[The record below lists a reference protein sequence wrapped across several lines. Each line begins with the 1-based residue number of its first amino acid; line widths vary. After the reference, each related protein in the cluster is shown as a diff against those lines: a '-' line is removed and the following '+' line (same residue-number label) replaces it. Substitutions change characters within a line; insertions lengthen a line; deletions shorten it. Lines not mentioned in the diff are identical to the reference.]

1 MRACSISSC
10 LEVHPSP
17 GDGILP
23 SSASGGDGTLQPR
36 QNRGRPVS
44 RPPCY
49 CASDQARRQSKL
61 LASASD
67 QRVVHAPERQR
78 TCGRCARIAM
88 AAGRAGAWPAPP
100 SSPAA
105 TSSCLEAYQAAL
117 RCQAV
122 RHLPLRGHPLSRHGE
137 RLNPTK
143 AGRGALSR
151 ACNRCG
157 DELEPSLTL
166 RSSSIAPYYLTR
178 WVEVLSK
185 ARPQQPARILA
196 APPTQ
201 PSIQA
206 GEHVHHS
213 QTLLLHRLQI
223 IAKACTGC
231 LRPSDLVSG
240 KHVFHMEAPRQG
252 SSASS
257 GPLCTSSI
265 FNTTA

>member
-1 MRACSISSC
+1 MRTQECAQCAVQTACCHRSTHTACPSAERRALRAREGSCSPSKQARAPLTKRCSLRACSISSC
-10 LEVHPSP
+10 LEIHPSP

-23 SSASGGDGTLQPR
+23 SSAAGRAGSLQPK

-61 LASASD
+61 LAPASD

-100 SSPAA
+100 RSPAA

-137 RLNPTK
+137 CLNPTK

-157 DELEPSLTL
+157 DELEPNCTL

-178 WVEVLSK
+178 WK
-185 ARPQQPARILA
+185 Y
-196 APPTQ
+196 
-201 PSIQA
+201 
-206 GEHVHHS
+206 
-213 QTLLLHRLQI
+213 
-223 IAKACTGC
+223 
-231 LRPSDLVSG
+231 
-240 KHVFHMEAPRQG
+240 
-252 SSASS
+252 
-257 GPLCTSSI
+257 
-265 FNTTA
+265 